1 MGKHET
7 ITAEISEAMA
17 VSIREAVEAGDFSS
31 AGEVVRHA
39 LAEWRIAQRM
49 PRIEPAELDAMLD
62 RGLEGAGVPAEEVFS
77 RLDARYAAL
86 AAAQEHDG

>member
-17 VSIREAVEAGDFSS
+17 SSIREAVESGDFSS
-31 AGEVVRHA
+31 PGEVVRHA
-39 LAEWRIAQRM
+39 LAEWRIAQGM
-49 PRIEPAELDAMLD
+49 PKIQPNQLDAMLD
-62 RGLEGAGVPAEEVFS
+62 RGLEGPGVPAEDVFS
-77 RLDARYAAL
+77 RLEARYAAL